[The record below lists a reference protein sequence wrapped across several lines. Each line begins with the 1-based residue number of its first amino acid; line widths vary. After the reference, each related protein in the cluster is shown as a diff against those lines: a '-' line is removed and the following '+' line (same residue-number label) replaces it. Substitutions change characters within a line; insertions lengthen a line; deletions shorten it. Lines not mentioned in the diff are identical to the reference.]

1 MTGKTV
7 VFRGLGWGSPVL
19 LALGACVNTT
29 YVPTGVAYP
38 PRGLSC
44 ELEIFSSA
52 LPDREYEE
60 LGIIEGEGSFWK
72 ADMEDLIPKLR
83 EEACQAGGDGLILHS
98 AQRYASGEEG
108 IENMY
113 TFATVIRWKR

>member
-1 MTGKTV
+1 MAGRMV
-7 VFRGLGWGSPVL
+7 GLGVLGWGL

-29 YVPTGVAYP
+29 YVPTGSSYQ
-38 PRGLSC
+38 PRAIDC
-44 ELEIFSSA
+44 EIEIFSA
-52 LPDREYEE
+52 DLPDREYEE

-72 ADMEDLIPKLR
+72 ADMEDLVPKLR
-83 EEACQAGGDGLILHS
+83 EEACLAGGDALVLHS

-113 TFATVIRWKR
+113 AFATVIRWTR